1 MDPEQ
6 KKILAGKTAEEKIH
20 AAADLYQ
27 LAWALKTAGV
37 RMLHADWTEEQVRN
51 KVRECFLH
59 ARG

>member
-20 AAADLYQ
+20 TAADLYQ
-27 LAWALKTAGV
+27 LAWALKSAGI
-37 RMLHADWTEEQVRN
+37 RMLHADWTEDQVRK
-51 KVRECFLH
+51 KVRECFLY